1 MANGIVQ
8 FTTDIIND
16 TQPTTRTTYSSDK
29 IEQLLSVLN
38 KSGIEVIL
46 GCFDNTNVPTSFVQ
60 DDQYY
65 NTDDNKI
72 YKATSSTV
80 WDNGDLP
87 KENVLYISLNDNKIY
102 SYIKGNWGIYGGS
115 GNSSIKVSTKSNNL
129 ILELTKQT
137 DPKENG
143 IYVPISKKSGNIID
157 NLTGQTTDANNGL
170 YLTNSRKKNN
180 AIQKITGSTNSS
192 EDGLYV
198 EDLSKKINLIDQTT
212 KLNMDGF
219 QEYLYLTGKLSKTTN
234 APIDATNK
242 VTISKGVHDVLY
254 LLRNEDLHTTIDDIS
269 RYNFSINSPLFS
281 TGSYVTLKAGLTYKI
296 DCSILCSGYASIYI
310 VDEDGNPVSNR
321 GYSGLD
327 IYTDTVSTGIVKYDK
342 DTKIYVKAQITSGKV
357 DPIYI
362 YPSCSFIKI
371 EAMNALTIDPLQYID
386 NISGLEAVPVGTI
399 IHLMGNNAPKH
410 YLIADGSE
418 YQIEDYPHLAEY
430 FRKEFGKRNY
440 FGGDGINTFK
450 VPNLSGEFL
459 RGTGNNTYTNQGNGA
474 DVGTHQDATEVN
486 KVVNYQ
492 NLTIGIDVGS
502 SGWNTN
508 NYDSLVSYSGGRRYR
523 DIGISHNPSSSA
535 DVATVRPT
543 NTSVLYC
550 IKAEPTYF
558 INVIGTTI
566 EEDLLDTP
574 TLLDAGIEISLSD
587 LYTNYDKI
595 KFVWKHNHKTLG
607 DLYVQSM
614 DLDVKDLALN
624 TTNAAD
630 IGSLTLTSVALNTP
644 CKFSTCALNF
654 KDFDKIYVVRNIAAD
669 NDWSGIKLER
679 VIGIKTTST
688 IHSK

>member
-29 IEQLLSVLN
+29 IEQLLLVLN

-137 DPKENG
+137 DPKEDG

-327 IYTDTVSTGIVKYDK
+327 TYTDTVSTGIVKYDK

-430 FRKEFGKRNY
+430 FRKEFGKRNH

-459 RGTGNNTYTNQGNGA
+459 RGTGNNAYTNQGNGS
-474 DVGTHQDATEVN
+474 DVGEHQNATVHTKEN
-486 KVVNYQ
+486 SAMNYSVVRSIYTTYIQ
-492 NLTIGIDVGS
+492 NTDSKLK
-502 SGWNTN
+502 TN
-508 NYDSLVSYSGGRRYR
+508 ADSF
-523 DIGISHNPSSSA
+523 GISGTTRGLFQDGMTYTS
-535 DVATVRPT
+535 RPT

-558 INVIGTTI
+558 INVIGTTL

-574 TLLDAGIEISLSD
+574 ILLDAGIEISLSD

-630 IGSLTLTSVALNTP
+630 IGSLTFTSVALNTP

-669 NDWSGIKLER
+669 NDWGGIKLER